1 MTNMIDVQRS
11 YISAAKL
18 VQTADDMRR
27 QAISQIA
34 APV

>member
-1 MTNMIDVQRS
+1 VQRS

-18 VQTADDMRR
+18 VQAADDMRK

-34 APV
+34 AAV